1 MTVTITLTCDGCGHT
16 RRLGGNIYF
25 DLDETIGAAHFWPV
39 GIDGSHHLC
48 DTCVKKVL
56 TTHQHD
62 LDDR

>member
-1 MTVTITLTCDGCGHT
+1 MRA